1 MTLPDHHAGSRES
14 PTPAGLLLVDKPT
27 GPTSMDVCAR
37 VRWKL
42 RQAGAPKRIK
52 VGHGGTLDPM
62 ATGLLVVMV
71 GKATKLCDSVMAGE
85 KEYEATIDLSHRS
98 TTDDAEG
105 ELTRVAMSAAPT
117 REAVVAG
124 LAQFVGQI
132 MQVPPQFSA
141 LHVGGQRAYDLAR
154 EGKAVTL
161 AARPVTVHGIDVLGY
176 EFPSVRV
183 RIACGKGTYIRSIAR
198 DLGSVLGTGG
208 MLTALRRTQV
218 GRWHVRDATAMD
230 ALAGMLTQADL
241 IAI

>member
-1 MTLPDHHAGSRES
+1 MTNSPAAQGET

-42 RQAGAPKRIK
+42 RHAGAPKRIK

-62 ATGLLVVMV
+62 ATGLLVVMI

-105 ELTRVAMSAAPT
+105 ELTPITISTPPT
-117 REAVVAG
+117 EATLRTA
-124 LAQFVGQI
+124 LATFVGTI
-132 MQVPPQFSA
+132 MQVPPNFSA
-141 LHVGGQRAYDLAR
+141 LHIGGQRAYDLAR
-154 EGKAVTL
+154 EGKPVTL
-161 AARPVTVHGIDVLGY
+161 AARPVTVHAIDLLSY
-176 EFPSVRV
+176 QFPAARV

-198 DLGSVLGTGG
+198 DLGIALNTGG

-218 GRWHVRDATAMD
+218 GRWHVRDATPMD
-230 ALAGMLTQADL
+230 SLPASLTQADL